1 MYTSVKLNIKFI
13 YLLFLITTST
23 LCSQVD
29 QAPTITAIGRQSF
42 CIGSPINIVTDFTI
56 TDPDDNSI
64 EAFFIQISSGYQVNF
79 DFLELT
85 GNHPFI
91 ATSWDVAAG
100 KLTLTSVFNGGE
112 IPLDD
117 LENAV
122 KNVVFTTSANDISSE
137 KRFSLTIDEANYL
150 PSTDH
155 FYEFISDQGITWENA
170 KIAAENRTYFGRKGY
185 LATLTSQEEAD
196 FAGKQASGA
205 GWIGGSDAETEGE
218 WKWIT
223 GPEADTIFW
232 NGEVNGTTPNFA
244 FWNQGEPNSDGD
256 EDYAHITD
264 PNVDN
269 VIIGSWN
276 DLANE
281 GGGGLY
287 QAKGYI
293 VEYGVPTD
301 APLNIVATTS
311 IYIPQ
316 ITATTN
322 ATVCE
327 FETATISAIASEGE
341 ILWHD
346 NSNRGTQPELAKG
359 NSFTVNNITE
369 TTTYYAT
376 VTLNGCITLPRI
388 PVTIT
393 VIQKPQV
400 ISTTGDVICS
410 GSASLSAQASS
421 GQVYWYE
428 SQTSNT
434 PIFIG
439 NTFQTPTL
447 SETTSYFVEAN
458 NSSCNASSRTEV
470 IAEVNDTT
478 PEFELLKNTFILCN
492 DIGNV
497 DLETRNA
504 QGNYSYIW
512 KKEGELLADNSA
524 TINVNSSGN
533 YTVKAVSE
541 AGCESEEQSFIV
553 VNSEKATVTIEDVII
568 TDDSDNN
575 SIEIKT
581 ENIGN
586 GNYEF
591 TIDNINGNYQ
601 KEPFFDNLSTGIHT
615 LFIKDVG
622 GCGTESFVFS
632 LLSYPKYFTPDKNG
646 NNDVWNIIGYDQTFY
661 TSSNISIYNR
671 FGKIIYKID
680 ENNRG
685 WDGTYQGK
693 NLPSNTYWFK
703 AILTD
708 INGLSIEK
716 TGNFSL
722 IRK

>member
-1 MYTSVKLNIKFI
+1 MYTSVKLYIKLI
-13 YLLFLITTST
+13 YLLLLISTST

-29 QAPTITAIGRQSF
+29 QAPTITAVGRQSF

-64 EAFFIQISSGYQVNF
+64 DSFFIQISSGYQVNF

-85 GNHPFI
+85 GNHPFLE
-91 ATSWDVAAG
+91 TSWDVTAG

-117 LENAV
+117 LENAI
-122 KNVVFTTSANDISSE
+122 KDIVFTTSANNVIIE
-137 KRFSLTIDEANYL
+137 KTFSLSIGDANYL

-155 FYEFISDQGITWENA
+155 FYEFVNFPNITWSAA
-170 KIAAENRTYFGRKGY
+170 KTAAENRTYFGRKGY

-196 FAGKQASGA
+196 FAGKQAAGA
-205 GWIGGSDAETEGE
+205 GWIGASDEETEGE
-218 WKWIT
+218 WKWVT
-223 GPEADTIFW
+223 GPEAGTVFW
-232 NGEVNGTTPNFA
+232 QGQINGSTPNFA
-244 FWNQGEPNSDGD
+244 FWNKGEPNSDGD

-264 PNVDN
+264 PNVDD

-293 VEYGVPTD
+293 VEYGVPAD
-301 APLNIVATTS
+301 PPLSIVATTS

-316 ITATTN
+316 ITSTTST
-322 ATVCE
+322 TVCE
-327 FETATISAIASEGE
+327 SDSATITAIPSEGE

-346 NSNRGTQPELAKG
+346 NPNPGTQPELARG
-359 NSFTVNNITE
+359 NNFTVNNITE
-369 TTTYYAT
+369 TKTYYAT
-376 VTLNGCITLPRI
+376 VTLNNCITLPRI

-393 VIQKPQV
+393 VIQKPQIV
-400 ISTTGDVICS
+400 SATGDVICS
-410 GSASLSAQASS
+410 GSASLNAQASS

-447 SETTSYFVEAN
+447 TETTSYFVEAN
-458 NSSCNASSRTEV
+458 NSSCNASTRTEV
-470 IAEVNDTT
+470 IAEVNNTK
-478 PEFELLKNTFILCN
+478 PEFDLIKNTFILCT

-497 DLETRNA
+497 TIETANS
-504 QGNYSYIW
+504 QGDYSYIW
-512 KKEGELLADNSA
+512 KKDGELLADNNAS
-524 TINVNSSGN
+524 INVNSLGN
-533 YTVKAVSE
+533 YSVKAVSE
-541 AGCESEEQSFIV
+541 AGCESAEQNFTV
-553 VNSEKATVTIEDVII
+553 VNSEKATIRFEDVII
-568 TDDSDNN
+568 SDDSDNN

-581 ENIGN
+581 DNVGN

-591 TIDNINGNYQ
+591 AIDNATGNYQ
-601 KEPFFDNLSTGIHT
+601 REPFFENLSPGIHT
-615 LFIKDVG
+615 LFIKDIG

-646 NNDVWNIIGYDQTFY
+646 SNNVWNIIGYDQTFY
-661 TSSNISIYNR
+661 TSSDISIYNR
-671 FGKIIYKID
+671 FGKLIYKID
-680 ENNRG
+680 ENNQG
-685 WDGTYQGK
+685 WDGSYQGK
-693 NLPSNTYWFK
+693 NLPSNTYWFR
-703 AILTD
+703 ATLTD